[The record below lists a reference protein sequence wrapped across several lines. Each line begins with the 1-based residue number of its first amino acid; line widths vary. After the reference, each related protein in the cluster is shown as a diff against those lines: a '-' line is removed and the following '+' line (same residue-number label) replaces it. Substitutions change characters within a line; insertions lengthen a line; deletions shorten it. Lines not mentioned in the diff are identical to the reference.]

1 MTGMRV
7 SCWAA
12 MAVAVVLGAGAAGAE
27 PLPVPGEGAPAV
39 PWTGKEGRFFVDARI
54 EDVRIDGA
62 ATVVTMALPPNSGCP
77 SSRYVYE
84 RDRPRWAAQ
93 TGRMVQAMRERALV
107 RVSFGCHGGNQSIN
121 AVQFLGPADRGPQT
135 AGLPRP
141 VR

>member
-1 MTGMRV
+1 MAGVRARH
-7 SCWAA
+7 WATT
-12 MAVAVVLGAGAAGAE
+12 AVAVLLGAAAAGAE

-39 PWTGKEGRFFVDARI
+39 PWTDKAGRFFVDARV
-54 EDVRIDGA
+54 EDVRIDAA
-62 ATVVTMALPPNSGCP
+62 ATVVTMALSPASGCP

-93 TGRMVQAMRERALV
+93 TGRMVQAMRERALL

-121 AVQFLGPADRGPQT
+121 AVQFLAPAAGMQA